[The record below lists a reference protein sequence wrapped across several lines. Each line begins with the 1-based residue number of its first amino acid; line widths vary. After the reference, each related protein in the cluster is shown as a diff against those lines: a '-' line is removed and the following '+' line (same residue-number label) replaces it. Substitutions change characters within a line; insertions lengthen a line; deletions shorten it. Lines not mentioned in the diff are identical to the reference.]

1 MKVKEAKE
9 LLKDYSGE
17 ELYQKGRALFRE
29 EVNNLITLRSGSEKP
44 TKGVI
49 DSAITQVEDWFI
61 KVAIGLPWSKSEIPK
76 NIISWESGRIW
87 VEYGFIDPKIE
98 EYRKRARLEMWK
110 GTPSPLLEALT
121 PGALDAIS
129 SMMMGQLQVEAGLCS
144 KREEFAKGMGKKVC
158 PFNEKERFCKYQET
172 YSMATGIPSHIED
185 CVFICSIDKCYKE
198 EK

>member
-61 KVAIGLPWSKSEIPK
+61 KVAIGLPWPKPKTAK

-87 VEYGFIDPKIE
+87 IEYGFVDPKIE
-98 EYRKRARLEMWK
+98 EYGKRARLEMWK
-110 GTPSPLLEALT
+110 GTPLPLLEALT

-129 SMMMGQLQVEAGLCS
+129 SMMMGKLQVAAELYS

-158 PFNEKERFCKYQET
+158 SYGVEERFCKYQET
-172 YSMATGIPSHIED
+172 YSMATGIPSYIED

-198 EK
+198 KK